1 MRRGFIALLLVG
13 FAFSF
18 LASCASVG
26 TVKEIA
32 NTEAA
37 FKVEVWTDR
46 LSATYEVGNE
56 ITYVFKSEKDAYV
69 TLFNILPG
77 GKVQVLFPNGMQKDS
92 FVKGKA
98 AVRVLP
104 DNADKSLVV
113 AGPAG
118 TTLVKAIAT
127 VEKKELVAAADM
139 KANGLVSDVTK
150 TEAELADSVSGILN
164 TLDKKNWSFGEVVVT
179 IEK

>member
-1 MRRGFIALLLVG
+1 MRRGLIALLLVG

-26 TVKEIA
+26 TVKDIA
-32 NTEAA
+32 NAEAA
-37 FKVEVWTDR
+37 FKVEVWVDR
-46 LSATYEVGNE
+46 SSATYQAGDE

-69 TLFNILPG
+69 TLFNVLPG
-77 GKVQVLFPNGMQKDS
+77 GKVQVLFPNSVQKDGL
-92 FVKGKA
+92 VKAKA
-98 AVRVLP
+98 ATRVLP
-104 DNADKSLVV
+104 DSAGKTLVT

-118 TTLVKAIAT
+118 TNLVKAIAT
-127 VEKKELVAAADM
+127 VEKKELVPAADM

-150 TEAELADSVSGILN
+150 TEAELAGSVSGILN
-164 TLDKKNWSFGEVVVT
+164 SLDKKNWSIGEAVVT